1 MRRLVLLCSAFA
13 FLCVTSAAGAQTQP
27 VASAQP
33 ATAKKGNAKHAAGTR
48 RAAAPQKNAAQPA
61 PPPVDTRPRYKRDD
75 VPAAVAAPTPAP
87 AASAVPSRRAAAP
100 ASRVAPPA
108 PAAAAQEPA
117 PPVVDTR
124 PRLKRDDLPAPVV
137 AAPAKPVVATRK
149 HHLARKPAVGVQ
161 PAAAARTPRA
171 TTRDVAACVQTKD
184 HDAAIAGCSHVI
196 DDQKQKPKGRAS
208 AYYNRGNAYA
218 AKGEHLPA
226 IADYDEAIRLDP
238 KGSTALNNRGTA
250 KSESGDLD
258 GAIAD
263 FGEAIALNKKFASA
277 YFNRANAYAAKG
289 EADKAI
295 EDYTAAIKNNR
306 RNINAYIAR
315 GALYLATNSVA
326 NAHADVTLAA
336 RMERRNAYAVL
347 WEDIVERRAKQKG
360 VLAKGTK
367 GLDMKAWPAPV
378 IRLFTGE
385 IKQDAVLSAADNPN
399 PAVKLAQSCEANF
412 YGGQYALIADQRE
425 DAVKLFEAAA
435 KECPHG
441 FLEGIAAS
449 AELKG
454 MGQKV
459 GAN

>member
-1 MRRLVLLCSAFA
+1 V
-13 FLCVTSAAGAQTQP
+13 
-27 VASAQP
+27 
-33 ATAKKGNAKHAAGTR
+33 
-48 RAAAPQKNAAQPA
+48 
-61 PPPVDTRPRYKRDD
+61 
-75 VPAAVAAPTPAP
+75 
-87 AASAVPSRRAAAP
+87 
-100 ASRVAPPA
+100 
-108 PAAAAQEPA
+108 
-117 PPVVDTR
+117 
-124 PRLKRDDLPAPVV
+124 
-137 AAPAKPVVATRK
+137 TRK
-149 HHLARKPAVGVQ
+149 HHLAHKPADGAQ
-161 PAAAARTPRA
+161 PAVAAHTPRA
-171 TTRDVAACVQTKD
+171 TSRDVAACAQVKD

-218 AKGEHLPA
+218 AKGEQLPA
-226 IADYDEAIRLDP
+226 IADYDEAIKLDP
-238 KGSTALNNRGTA
+238 KGSIALNNRGTA

-263 FGEAIALNKKFASA
+263 FGEAITLNKKFASA

-289 EADKAI
+289 EADQAI

-315 GALYLATNSVA
+315 GALYLAINSVA
-326 NAHADVTLAA
+326 NAHADVTHAT
-336 RMERRNAYAVL
+336 RMARRNVYAVL

-399 PAVKLAQSCEANF
+399 PTVKQAQSCEANF

-425 DAVKLFEAAA
+425 DAMKLFEAAA
-435 KECPHG
+435 KDCPHG